1 MGIKRNDYVMAGAD
15 RDCSILDQLNR
26 CSFDVQRAFGNVVD
40 AGILGMLLMISAF
53 IIGVQFDITTLTML
67 YFFANVVNFIP
78 AMTITMRLLEGSLFE
93 VLARLIGPHFVQESC
108 ARHCIGCNTLHRW
121 VSPSIISSR

>member
-1 MGIKRNDYVMAGAD
+1 MLWLAPTGIAQSLTSSTGAVLMSKG
-15 RDCSILDQLNR
+15 RSGMLLML
-26 CSFDVQRAFGNVVD
+26 
-40 AGILGMLLMISAF
+40 GILGMLLMISAF

-78 AMTITMRLLEGSLFE
+78 AMTITMRLLEGVSLRCSPG
-93 VLARLIGPHFVQESC
+93 LSAPHFVQESC